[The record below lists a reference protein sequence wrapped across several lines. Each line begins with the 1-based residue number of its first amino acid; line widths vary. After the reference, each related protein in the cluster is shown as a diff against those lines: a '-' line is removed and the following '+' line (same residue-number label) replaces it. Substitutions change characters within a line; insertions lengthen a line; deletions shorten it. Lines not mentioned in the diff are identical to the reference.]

1 MDGLP
6 GNTCS
11 LERFFFFFFFNEND
25 RRYVFHGYQIQSKL
39 ENPLDKSS
47 VWSLG
52 WIAGL
57 QIEQFKLDWSK

>member
-11 LERFFFFFFFNEND
+11 LERFFFNEND
-25 RRYVFHGYQIQSKL
+25 RRYVFHSYQIQSKL

-57 QIEQFKLDWSK
+57 QIEQLKLDWSK

>member
-1 MDGLP
+1 MVYQATHVPLRG
-6 GNTCS
+6 
-11 LERFFFFFFFNEND
+11 FFFFFFNEND
-25 RRYVFHGYQIQSKL
+25 RRYVFHSYQIQSKL

-57 QIEQFKLDWSK
+57 QIEQLKLDWSK